1 LVRKNEASK
10 VSIVIPAHN
19 EEKRIEE
26 TVTEMS
32 DNFRNAEIIVVC
44 NGCSDKT
51 YPVARKI
58 KRPNVKV
65 LNFHERIGK
74 GGAIL
79 EGFKVATGDVV
90 GFVDADGSFKIEDIE
105 NAISGLKR
113 HDAVIASKWKDVPFF
128 EVQSGFSRRIGS
140 RGWNFL
146 ANLFAGVDYSDTQAG
161 LKFFRRGVVD
171 AVTEKDF
178 VCRGF
183 DFDVELLYRIN
194 NAGFRVKE
202 IPVSIRDGGK
212 STFDMRSSPKM
223 FVNLMR
229 FYFSKHE

>member
-1 LVRKNEASK
+1 MARKKKAPK

-19 EEKRIEE
+19 EEKRIED
-26 TVTEMS
+26 TVTEIS
-32 DNFRNAEIIVVC
+32 DGFRSAEIIVVC

-58 KRPNVKV
+58 KRPNVRV

-90 GFVDADGSFKIEDIE
+90 GFVDADGSFKVGDIE
-105 NAISGLKR
+105 KAIGGLDS
-113 HDAVIASKWKDVPFF
+113 HDAVIGSKWKGKPFF
-128 EVQSGFSRRIGS
+128 KVQSGLSRRIGS

-146 ANLFAGVDYSDTQAG
+146 VNLFAEVDYSDTQAG

-171 AVTEKDF
+171 AVTERDF

-183 DFDVELLYRIN
+183 DFDVELLYRIKT
-194 NAGFRVKE
+194 AGFKVKE
-202 IPVSIRDGGK
+202 MPVSIRDGGK